1 MAEKRYGGK
10 VLGELDKANKYK
22 GLSDG
27 LHFPTMKSVDS
38 KSAGKSTDSEQEEE

>member
-22 GLSDG
+22 GSYYS
-27 LHFPTMKSVDS
+27 LHFPTMKPLGD
-38 KSAGKSTDSEQEEE
+38 KNEAE